1 MRLYT
6 MLPLSPADQPEL
18 SSQQEDIMAQDL
30 AQQFNEYVSEELV
43 GVLADM
49 AMDVLKDNNI
59 DPASAFGYDLIH
71 DLINRIVIT
80 AK

>member
-6 MLPLSPADQPEL
+6 MLHLSPADQPEL
-18 SSQQEDIMAQDL
+18 SSQQEDMMAQDL

>member
-18 SSQQEDIMAQDL
+18 SSQQEDMMAQDL
-30 AQQFNEYVSEELV
+30 AQQFAEYVAEELV
-43 GVLADM
+43 DTLADM
-49 AMDVLKDNNI
+49 ASDVLAANNI
-59 DPASAFGYDLIH
+59 DPDSPLGYDLIQ